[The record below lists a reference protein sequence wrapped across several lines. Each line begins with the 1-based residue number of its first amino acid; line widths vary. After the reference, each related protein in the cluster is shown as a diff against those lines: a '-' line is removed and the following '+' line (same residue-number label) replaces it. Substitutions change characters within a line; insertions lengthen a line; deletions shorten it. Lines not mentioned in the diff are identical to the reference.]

1 MLIQP
6 ITKKAAVLFKAGKTL
21 GERNSIIVNSGKP
34 IAKEM
39 MNIENK
45 KMYFCPYIGKY
56 RLGGEDP
63 NNLVKFNTADEAFEF
78 AKKYY
83 EEWRG

>member
-1 MLIQP
+1 MMDL
-6 ITKKAAVLFKAGKTL
+6 KT
-21 GERNSIIVNSGKP
+21 G
-34 IAKEM
+34 
-39 MNIENK
+39 

-63 NNLVKFNTADEAFEF
+63 DNLLKFKKADAAYNV

-83 EEWRG
+83 DEWSSQS